1 MLAPTREGYS
11 FDGWYN
17 AETGGDKV
25 TVIEAGSIGNI
36 TLYARW
42 TTESHTVSFNS
53 DGGSTVDNIT
63 VNHGEKVTAPKA
75 PTKDGYAF
83 AGWYVGDTAYDFNK
97 AVTADVELT
106 AKWNAIEYTI
116 SYVLNGGTNADGAVT
131 TFTVE
136 SGEITLLAPTRE
148 GYSFD
153 GWYNAEIGGDKVTV
167 IEAGSIGDITLYARW
182 TTESHTVS
190 FNSDG
195 GSTVD
200 NITVNHGEK
209 VTAPKAP
216 TKNGYAFAGWYVGD
230 TAYDF
235 NTAVTADVA
244 LTAKWN
250 AIEYTIS
257 YVLNGGMNDGEVITE
272 YTIESDTI
280 VHPVPVRDGYTFLG
294 WFDAEVGGNKSE
306 TIESGSTGHV
316 TLYAL
321 WRIDSVEVSFEANGG
336 SLDDGAEVQKVDY
349 GNTVAFVE
357 PVRENYLFLGW
368 YTDEALTQSYDFNSA
383 VTQSFTLYAKWRLQQ
398 VVGQAPDG
406 TTITV
411 SSDSGFDDGTMLRF
425 TELSDESSISQA
437 SGSLTENMTLKRLY
451 DIELVRAD
459 GSVVPIEHMLSV
471 GISAEGLGDANGK
484 FVIVYVPDDGGEAQ
498 QLATHIGSDGK
509 LYFFIEHFSFY
520 AIVDMTDIVPQAG
533 FAWWWILVAIGGC
546 ALIAIIAL
554 IIARNNRRYELN
566 YVNGGIPSV
575 KLRESKLIDLPIPER
590 ESEVFEGWYYDED
603 FRDRAFL
610 TSMPKQ
616 NLILYAKWRTMTQD
630 ERIARDKARAEAAAT
645 KKSDDV

>member
-17 AETGGDKV
+17 AEIGGDKV

-53 DGGSTVDNIT
+53 DGGSTVNKIT
-63 VNHGEKVTAPKA
+63 VNHGEKVTAPEA
-75 PTKDGYAF
+75 PTKY
-83 AGWYVGDTAYDFNK
+83 
-97 AVTADVELT
+97 
-106 AKWNAIEYTI
+106 
-116 SYVLNGGTNADGAVT
+116 
-131 TFTVE
+131 
-136 SGEITLLAPTRE
+136 
-148 GYSFD
+148 
-153 GWYNAEIGGDKVTV
+153 
-167 IEAGSIGDITLYARW
+167 
-182 TTESHTVS
+182 
-190 FNSDG
+190 
-195 GSTVD
+195 
-200 NITVNHGEK
+200 
-209 VTAPKAP
+209 
-216 TKNGYAFAGWYVGD
+216 GYAFAGWYVGD

-336 SLDDGAEVQKVDY
+336 SLDDEAEVQKVDY